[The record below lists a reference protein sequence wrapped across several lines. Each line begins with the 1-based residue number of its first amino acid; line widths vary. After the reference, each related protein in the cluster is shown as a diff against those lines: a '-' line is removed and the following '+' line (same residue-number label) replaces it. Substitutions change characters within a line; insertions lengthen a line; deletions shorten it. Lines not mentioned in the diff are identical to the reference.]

1 MRILLSDIE
10 MASCTVND
18 TADLQDAK
26 MLLEGLDG

>member
-1 MRILLSDIE
+1 MRILLSEIE

-26 MLLEGLDG
+26 VLLEELGG